1 MRVNIVR
8 KLKERMIA
16 RRPGLSARL
25 IGEYPL
31 VQVVDHAATA
41 APLECAIPSV
51 LFQTWETNAIG
62 QTHFKAL
69 DAFRKRNPELDFVFF
84 DGRQMDAYMAEFYG
98 DHPIYPI
105 YTRGKFGPLRTDIW
119 RYCILLERGG
129 FYMDINKELMRPI
142 RDFVR
147 PETTALFA
155 YESTLSLMVAPNEIA
170 SRLVNPHNLVVN
182 WGFGFAKGHPILQK
196 TIDNICKYYPQ
207 FAGRIFEQPKHA
219 IIKLTGPAM
228 LTQSLYDTLL
238 QNPSP
243 AFDAG
248 LVQAG
253 IDFDGSGNSNMARSW
268 VRYAQI
274 PAYAQARHQIIVD

>member
-1 MRVNIVR
+1 MR

-31 VQVVDHAATA
+31 EQVSDHTAIA
-41 APLECAIPSV
+41 APLSCKIPSV
-51 LFQTWETNAIG
+51 LYQTWETNEIG
-62 QTHFKAL
+62 KTHFKAL
-69 DAFRKRNPELDFVFF
+69 EAFRQRNPELNFVFF
-84 DGRQMDAYMAEFYG
+84 DGKQMDAYMAEHYG
-98 DHPIYPI
+98 QHPIYQI
-105 YTRGKFGPLRTDIW
+105 YSRGKFGPLRTDIW

-142 RDFVR
+142 CNFVR

-170 SRLVNPHNLVVN
+170 ARLGNPHNLVVN
-182 WGFGFAKGHPILQK
+182 WGFGFTKGHPILQK

-207 FAGRIFEQPKHA
+207 FAGRLFEQPKHA

-238 QNPSP
+238 QIPTSD
-243 AFDAG
+243 FDAG

-274 PAYAQARHQIIVD
+274 PAYAQARNQIIVD